1 MIQFKSCR
9 WKNFLSTG
17 NDFTEIQLDKTHT
30 TLVVGPNGSGKSTL
44 LDALS
49 FGLFG
54 KSHRDINKEQLV
66 NSVNKKRCC
75 VQVEFEVGGSH
86 FKINREIRPNKFEI
100 YQNGKLINQSSN
112 ARDYQKLLEQNILKL
127 NHKSFHQVVVLG
139 SSSFIPFMQLPAW
152 SRRAVIED
160 LLDINI
166 FSKMNQL
173 LKERNANIRGQII
186 DIDHRLELIK
196 TKIGSQRKYIK
207 DLESINKDQI
217 TQKRESI
224 KTHKKEINNLFEES
238 KTLGK
243 NLASSVASEEKSYSA
258 QMDQVA
264 NIKSHNLN
272 LNSKIKDLVSE
283 SKFYE
288 ENDHCPTCDQDIS
301 EEKKNSKIY
310 FVKRSAKEVQEEKE
324 DLQRKLSVLSTTTTE
339 IQKNLTDLREKQNQ
353 INSNNDSITILQ
365 KEIDKI
371 QKEINNLSNQTGDV
385 KLAKTELSGLRDEK
399 DEITEKKLTYVEE
412 RTYNEVIGEM
422 LKDTGIK
429 TKVVKQY
436 LPIMNRLIN
445 QYLQVLD
452 FFVAFHLDENFNE
465 TIRSRHRDTFNYAS
479 FSEGEKQRIDLS
491 LLFTWRQ
498 IAKMKNSAATN
509 LLVLDE
515 TFDSSLDTDGIESLT
530 KILSTLDK
538 DTNVFI
544 ISHKGDILENK
555 FRSKIEFYKD
565 RNFSK
570 IRQTNNPS
578 EKKL

>member
-1 MIQFKSCR
+1 MIQFKSCK

-54 KSHRDINKEQLV
+54 RSHRDIKKEQLV

-75 VQVEFEVGGSH
+75 VQVEFEAGGSH
-86 FKINREIRPNKFEI
+86 YMINREIRPNKFEI
-100 YQNGKLINQSSN
+100 YQNGKMINQSSN

-127 NHKSFHQVVVLG
+127 NHKSFHQIVVLG
-139 SSSFIPFMQLPAW
+139 SSSFIPFMQLPVW
-152 SRRAVIED
+152 SRREVIED

-173 LKERNANIRGQII
+173 LKERNANIRGQIV
-186 DIDHRLELIK
+186 DIDHRLDLIK
-196 TKIGSQRKYIK
+196 TKIIGQTKYVK
-207 DLESINKDQI
+207 DLDSINKDQI
-217 TQKRESI
+217 NQKRASI
-224 KTHKKEINNLFEES
+224 KVHKGEIKDLFDVS
-238 KTLGK
+238 KKLGK
-243 NLASSVASEEKSYSA
+243 NLSASMASEEQSLSK
-258 QMDQVA
+258 QMDQA
-264 NIKSHNLN
+264 SNIKSHNLS
-272 LNSKIKDLVSE
+272 LNNKIKELVSE

-288 ENDHCPTCDQDIS
+288 EHDHCPTCDQDITD
-301 EEKKNSKIY
+301 EKKTTKIDL
-310 FVKRSAKEVQEEKE
+310 VRATAKEVQEEKE
-324 DLQRKLSVLSTTTTE
+324 DLQRSLSVLSTTTTE
-339 IQKNLTDLREKQNQ
+339 IQNSLNSLRERQNK
-353 INSNNDSITILQ
+353 INSNNDSISILQ
-365 KEIDKI
+365 KEVDKI
-371 QKEINNLSNQTGDV
+371 QKEINALSSQTGDV
-385 KLAKTELSGLRDEK
+385 NQAKTELTGLRDEK
-399 DEITEKKLTYVEE
+399 QEITEKKLEYVEE

-436 LPIMNRLIN
+436 LPVMNRLIN

-465 TIRSRHRDTFNYAS
+465 TIRSRHRDAFNYAS

-498 IAKMKNSAATN
+498 IAKMKNSASTN

-515 TFDSSLDTDGIESLT
+515 TFDSSLDTDGIENLT

-538 DTNVFI
+538 ETNVFI

-555 FRSKIEFYKD
+555 FRSKITFFKEG
-565 RNFSK
+565 NFSK
-570 IRQTNNPS
+570 IR
-578 EKKL
+578 